1 MAGAASGFVTK
12 TFQSMLKESFAKKFT
27 TLHFAIQSYLDDI
40 KEEKKQHVS
49 KRTKSFIQWSQNGS
63 FTKIFLIKAFIFKI
77 NVLNDLEYQMER
89 KICIRL
95 RGELCDERKIWLMNL
110 YE

>member
-77 NVLNDLEYQMER
+77 NSFFFSRSFVWGHISKKHFR
-89 KICIRL
+89 C
-95 RGELCDERKIWLMNL
+95 
-110 YE
+110 